1 VISIPIVETVV
12 AAITLVM
19 VTAGLAGLFGLMTV
33 ESFGIP
39 PLPSEIILPFAGF
52 LVAKGTYSFPLAFV
66 VALAGGVLGS
76 YIAYAVGRW
85 GRRYLVSGPRW
96 LRLEPR
102 HLDSMDRFFRRHGE
116 GTVLVARLV
125 PLIRSYISYP
135 AGAAKMEPVRFG
147 VYTAIG
153 AAPFTFVLMYAGYL
167 LGKAWHN
174 IVPYFQV
181 LDYVAAAFIV
191 GALLYIVLRWRGVLG
206 SKRTTVA
213 EVPADAPPEGGP
225 SL

>member
-1 VISIPIVETVV
+1 
-12 AAITLVM
+12 
-19 VTAGLAGLFGLMTV
+19 
-33 ESFGIP
+33 
-39 PLPSEIILPFAGF
+39 
-52 LVAKGTYSFPLAFV
+52 
-66 VALAGGVLGS
+66 
-76 YIAYAVGRW
+76 
-85 GRRYLVSGPRW
+85 
-96 LRLEPR
+96 
-102 HLDSMDRFFRRHGE
+102 MDRFFRRHGE